1 MVHVGGE
8 NIESQTGKLLNL
20 RTAGEQGLISGKYLF
35 DERDV
40 LYSKIRPAL
49 NKVAAPAFERICS
62 ADMYPLRPLNGKL
75 CRQYL
80 VHLLRSTDFLEYTA
94 TCSSRTNIPKI
105 NRDALFAYQTLLPP
119 VKEQQ
124 RIAAILGKADA
135 IRRNREEGIR
145 LTEELLRSTFLD
157 MFGDP
162 KANNKRWEVQ
172 PFHQVCDTRL
182 GKMLDAK
189 RQTGRHSRPYMRN
202 FNVQWGRVDLSSV
215 LEMDFEPSER
225 DEFRL
230 CPGDVL
236 ICEGGAG
243 VGQTAVWRGEIP
255 ECYFQKSLH
264 RVRPLS
270 GTATSGYIAH
280 LMRELMRSGGILDAI
295 TSATIPHLTG
305 EKLKAVRI
313 PLPPMHLQQRF
324 GEVVESIRQ
333 VKSQKEAAIKESNML
348 FDSLVQR
355 AFRGE
360 L

>member
-1 MVHVGGE
+1 M
-8 NIESQTGKLLNL
+8 
-20 RTAGEQGLISGKYLF
+20 
-35 DERDV
+35 
-40 LYSKIRPAL
+40 
-49 NKVAAPAFERICS
+49 
-62 ADMYPLRPLNGKL
+62 
-75 CRQYL
+75 
-80 VHLLRSTDFLEYTA
+80 
-94 TCSSRTNIPKI
+94 
-105 NRDALFAYQTLLPP
+105 
-119 VKEQQ
+119 
-124 RIAAILGKADA
+124 
-135 IRRNREEGIR
+135 
-145 LTEELLRSTFLD
+145 
-157 MFGDP
+157 
-162 KANNKRWEVQ
+162 
-172 PFHQVCDTRL
+172 
-182 GKMLDAK
+182 
-189 RQTGRHSRPYMRN
+189 
-202 FNVQWGRVDLSSV
+202 
-215 LEMDFEPSER
+215 
-225 DEFRL
+225 
-230 CPGDVL
+230 
-236 ICEGGAG
+236 
-243 VGQTAVWRGEIP
+243 GQTAVWRGEIP